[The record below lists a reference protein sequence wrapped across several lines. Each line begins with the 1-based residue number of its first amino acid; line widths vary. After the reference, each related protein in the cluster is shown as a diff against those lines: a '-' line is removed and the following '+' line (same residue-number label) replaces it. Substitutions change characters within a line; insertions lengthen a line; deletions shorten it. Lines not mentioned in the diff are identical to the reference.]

1 MRGVPFPVPVVGV
14 SPALRWTFE
23 PAVIV
28 ALVLVGRWYL
38 RGARIAEHRRP
49 AVSWRGRTV
58 SFVGGLVVLLVAL
71 ESPIDTFADDRLSIH
86 MVQHVL
92 LTLVAPPLLLFGR
105 PLTLW
110 HAASSPGTRHTLARL
125 ARARAVR
132 FVSSPAFGLG
142 SFGAVLWV
150 SHLSPLYEASLTNSA
165 VHAAEHA
172 AYLGT
177 AMSFW
182 WPVVAKDPGSARLS
196 YPGRLLY
203 VFLAMPVM
211 SLLGFVVSYSDR
223 VLYPHYLATASSA
236 AAALADQRLGGTIM
250 WESSMLGGAIA
261 LSIVLIEWMRYE
273 DVLARRAD
281 ARLERARR
289 ASGTVEAQHG

>member
-1 MRGVPFPVPVVGV
+1 MRGFPFPVPLVGV
-14 SPALRWTFE
+14 SPALRWTLE

-28 ALVLVGRWYL
+28 ALVVAGRWYL
-38 RGARIAEHRRP
+38 RGTRVAERRRP

-58 SFVGGLVVLLVAL
+58 AFFGGLGVLLVAL

-110 HAASSPGTRHTLARL
+110 HAASSLRTRRALARF
-125 ARARAVR
+125 ARTRAIR
-132 FVSSPAFGLG
+132 FVSSPAFGLA
-142 SFGAVLWV
+142 SFGVVLWV

-182 WPVVAKDPGSARLS
+182 WPVVAKDPGAARLS

-211 SLLGFVVSYSDR
+211 SLLGFVLTYSDR
-223 VLYPHYLATASSA
+223 VLYPHYLATAPSV

-250 WESSMLGGAIA
+250 WESSMLGGAVA

-273 DVLARRAD
+273 EVLARRAD
-281 ARLERARR
+281 VRRER
-289 ASGTVEAQHG
+289 ASGMMEAQHG